1 VKKIIPLQCTPT
13 PTLRCLS
20 VYLRDSINCQAWDHK
35 YKDSNIHS
43 ECLNGTID
51 IPYSDRGPFSTYGLC
66 ADSRPSVS
74 YKSKTRNHQLRMQ
87 FIVELQSQYSSYCD
101 TIGLY
106 WIVPV
111 FGITPVRG
119 RCSMAMVSGRSIV
132 NSTCCYR
139 ISFLSNASIPS
150 HSIILHIPIEQHR
163 FRQCTD

>member
-1 VKKIIPLQCTPT
+1 MVQLIYHTVTGVIS
-13 PTLRCLS
+13 LRL
-20 VYLRDSINCQAWDHK
+20 I
-35 YKDSNIHS
+35 
-43 ECLNGTID
+43 
-51 IPYSDRGPFSTYGLC
+51 YGLC

-111 FGITPVRG
+111 FGITPIRG

-132 NSTCCYR
+132 NSTCCCR

-150 HSIILHIPIEQHR
+150 HSIISHLPTEQHR
-163 FRQCTD
+163 CGQCIDQPVSSMIDAA